1 MRFPRNW
8 GSGGAVARRHEPA
21 AGDDFQCREQPD
33 LDHWGSGGYFAL
45 HGALQYL
52 PYALAIAAASLLYVA
67 VADLIPSLQRRVDP
81 LGSLLQVLL
90 IGVGVAIIAVAERL
104 LG

>member
-1 MRFPRNW
+1 
-8 GSGGAVARRHEPA
+8 
-21 AGDDFQCREQPD
+21 
-33 LDHWGSGGYFAL
+33 
-45 HGALQYL
+45 LQYL